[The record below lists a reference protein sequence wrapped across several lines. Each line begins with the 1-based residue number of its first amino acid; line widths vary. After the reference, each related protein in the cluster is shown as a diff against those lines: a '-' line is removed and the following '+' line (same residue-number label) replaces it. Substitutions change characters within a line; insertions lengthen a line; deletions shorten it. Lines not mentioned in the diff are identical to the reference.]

1 MVSSESQSRVCAP
14 KTCKQLKEHAL
25 SILRVQRQ
33 RGHKVSGSN
42 PKYYCKVMSI
52 KNFLNKR
59 LLLVTQL
66 CGHSATPWTAACQ
79 ASLSFT
85 ISQSLFK
92 LMSIESMMLS
102 KHLNLCHPLLLLPSI
117 SPSVRVFSNEYSEL
131 IYFRID
137 WFGLSVQGK
146 LKSLLQQP
154 QFKSISFFSAHLAL
168 WFNSNMHKWLLEKNI
183 LDYTDFCWQSDI
195 SAFGYAILVCHS
207 FFFQGAAIF

>member
-117 SPSVRVFSNEYSEL
+117 SPSVRVFSNESALCTAY
-131 IYFRID
+131 IYWVHLGARSCSKHFTCI
-137 WFGLSVQGK
+137 
-146 LKSLLQQP
+146 
-154 QFKSISFFSAHLAL
+154 ISFNLC
-168 WFNSNMHKWLLEKNI
+168 KNAR
-183 LDYTDFCWQSDI
+183 Q
-195 SAFGYAILVCHS
+195 
-207 FFFQGAAIF
+207 

>member
-14 KTCKQLKEHAL
+14 KTCKQLKEQAL

-52 KNFLNKR
+52 KNFLNKC

-66 CGHSATPWTAACQ
+66 CPTLRPHGLQHARLPCPLL
-79 ASLSFT
+79 SL
-85 ISQSLFK
+85 SLFK

-117 SPSVRVFSNEYSEL
+117 SPSIRVFSNESALRTAY
-131 IYFRID
+131 IYWVHLRARSCSKHFTCII
-137 WFGLSVQGK
+137 
-146 LKSLLQQP
+146 SLNLC
-154 QFKSISFFSAHLAL
+154 
-168 WFNSNMHKWLLEKNI
+168 KNAR
-183 LDYTDFCWQSDI
+183 Q
-195 SAFGYAILVCHS
+195 
-207 FFFQGAAIF
+207 